1 MSRALLT
8 SNKALPTGRALL
20 GVSRIAG
27 RCLTFFFFLPR
38 HPFYPVCAAPISS
51 IHLSGTSSSCFNW
64 PLERGI
70 TTIIRAKGAKQLQL
84 MAASHSEASLLSALN
99 MQQTP
104 PIKLNLSAPCIM
116 LPQNPPMPQLSP
128 DPPISIGPAR
138 RCVERLM
145 R

>member
-8 SNKALPTGRALL
+8 SNTALPTGRALL

-27 RCLTFFFFLPR
+27 RCLTFLFFFSPSVLPCLR
-38 HPFYPVCAAPISS
+38 RFSFPV
-51 IHLSGTSSSCFNW
+51 HLSGTSLSCFSW

-70 TTIIRAKGAKQLQL
+70 TTIIRAKGANQLQL

-128 DPPISIGPAR
+128 DPPISIGRAR